1 MRQKE
6 LFIISV
12 TVFLT
17 ILAWILVDIYKAKD
31 QTTISQQFTIGKAVQ
46 YKMDPVIL
54 QKLKNKT
61 P

>member
-6 LFIISV
+6 LFIISI

-17 ILAWILVDIYKAKD
+17 ILAWILVDIYKSKSE
-31 QTTISQQFTIGKAVQ
+31 TTVSQQFSIGKTVQ
-46 YKMDPVIL
+46 YKMDPAVL

-61 P
+61 L